1 MYFEKDREE
10 FEDACR
16 KHAEEAGYDPDV
28 LDFIRDGE
36 GYANPARQAAWWGWR
51 EGRANLKSQDR
62 EDADRIDFLEAEGGG
77 DFLQI
82 KSGEWI
88 VDTSSR
94 FGMAGDLRSA
104 IDHARRIEGELCPAT
119 KA

>member
-1 MYFEKDREE
+1 MTMNTEQLRADFEVWAKADGYED
-10 FEDACR
+10 FER
-16 KHAEEAGYDPDV
+16 
-28 LDFIRDGE
+28 FGE
-36 GYANPARQAAWWGWR
+36 GYSHPELREAWRGYQA
-51 EGRANLKSQDR
+51 GRAALQSQDA

-77 DFLQI
+77 DFLQL

-104 IDHARRIEGELCPAT
+104 IDLARRVEEI
-119 KA
+119 K